1 VLSSTFLHVPGVG
14 AITEQRIWQ
23 RGVHTWGDFL
33 RNPGAAQLSA
43 RMTERVAAAAE
54 LSLDRLQCEDHRF
67 FASAVPQREH
77 WRAYPDFSHRV
88 AYLDI
93 ETTGM
98 GGHDVV
104 TIIGLYDGETVRTY
118 TRGEDLER
126 FQEDIGQYRLLVT
139 FFGSGFDLPFLR
151 RRSPGL
157 EFHQLHLDLCFAL
170 RRLGLSG
177 GLKNIERQLAI
188 PRSPETAGLDGWDA
202 VRLWREWERGS
213 RDALE
218 LLKAYNREDIVNLE
232 RLARYAY
239 EHLRAKS
246 GAPGAARGEPC

>member
-1 VLSSTFLHVPGVG
+1 MLGNTFLHIPGIG
-14 AITEQRIWQ
+14 SITEQRIWQ

-33 RNPGAAQLSA
+33 RDPTAAKLSA
-43 RMTERVAAAAE
+43 RMTERVAAAMG
-54 LSLDRLQCEDHRF
+54 LSVDRLQSDDHRF
-67 FASAVPQREH
+67 FASNLPRREH
-77 WRAYPDFSHRV
+77 WRAYPEFSHRV

-98 GGHDVV
+98 GERDVV
-104 TIIGLYDGETVRTY
+104 TIIGVYDGETVRTY
-118 TRGEDLER
+118 TRGEDIEQFR
-126 FQEDIGQYRLLVT
+126 HDIGQYGLLVT

-151 RRSPGL
+151 RRFLGL

-177 GLKNIERQLAI
+177 GLKNIERRLNI

-218 LLKAYNREDIVNLE
+218 LLEAYNREDIVNLE

-246 GAPGAARGEPC
+246 GAPGAAGGEPY